1 MTSSKIVLYLCL
13 SFIGGIFISSLL
25 VVPKLIIGELFV
37 LGVFYGLF
45 FFKKRLI
52 LIFALCLII
61 LAFGILR
68 YQITLNNFENA
79 ELRNFIDFSKPIK
92 ILAEVIKEP
101 DVRENNINLT
111 VRIEELLINKIGIPM
126 EGKILVT
133 TSRYPEYQYGD
144 RLKIIGSLKDP
155 PIFEDFSYRSYLRK
169 DGILAVMFYPEISQ
183 KPAEDGPRCPALSS
197 KGRGGWW

>member
-1 MTSSKIVLYLCL
+1 MKFAKSDNMTPSKIVLYLCL

-25 VVPKLIIGELFV
+25 VVPKFIIGELFI
-37 LGVFYGLF
+37 LGVFYSLF
-45 FFKKRLI
+45 FLKQKPI
-52 LIFALCLII
+52 LVFGICLII

-111 VRIEELLINKIGIPM
+111 VRIEKLLI
-126 EGKILVT
+126 
-133 TSRYPEYQYGD
+133 
-144 RLKIIGSLKDP
+144 
-155 PIFEDFSYRSYLRK
+155 
-169 DGILAVMFYPEISQ
+169 
-183 KPAEDGPRCPALSS
+183 
-197 KGRGGWW
+197 